1 MNGKNKV
8 FYIGCHLSFA
18 KGYESMGVQALEI
31 GANAFQYFSRNPR
44 GGAAKEFDK
53 SDAGK
58 LLDIAARN
66 GFAPFLV
73 HAPYTF
79 NPCSADAGLRDF
91 ARKAMCEDLLRQQNL
106 PGSYYNFHPGS
117 HVGQGAEKGIS
128 MIAELLNEILL
139 PEQSCVVLLETM
151 SGKGSEVGA
160 SFGEIA
166 EIMERVKLNRKLGVC
181 LDTCHVYSAGYD
193 IVKNLDGVL
202 EEFDSKIG
210 LERLKAVHLNDSM
223 TPFNSR
229 KDRHAKIGE
238 GTIGLDAI
246 ARIINHPKLSSLP
259 FYLETPNEP
268 EGYAREIALLRGLY
282 KGE

>member
-193 IVKNLDGVL
+193 IVRNLDGVL

-259 FYLETPNEP
+259 FYLETPNELS
-268 EGYAREIALLRGLY
+268 GYAREIALLHSLRNG
-282 KGE
+282 

>member
-193 IVKNLDGVL
+193 IVRNLDGVL

-246 ARIINHPKLSSLP
+246 ARLINHPKLSSLP
-259 FYLETPNEP
+259 FYLETPNELS
-268 EGYAREIALLRGLY
+268 GYAREIALLRSLRNG
-282 KGE
+282 

>member
-166 EIMERVKLNRKLGVC
+166 EIMECVKLNRKLGVC

-193 IVKNLDGVL
+193 IVRNLDGVL

-259 FYLETPNEP
+259 FYLETPNELS
-268 EGYAREIALLRGLY
+268 GYAREIALLRSLRNG
-282 KGE
+282 

>member
-193 IVKNLDGVL
+193 LVKNLDGVL

-259 FYLETPNEP
+259 FYLETPNELS
-268 EGYAREIALLRGLY
+268 GYAREIALLRSLRNG
-282 KGE
+282 

>member
-117 HVGQGAEKGIS
+117 HVGRGAEKGIS

-259 FYLETPNEP
+259 FYLETPNELS
-268 EGYAREIALLRGLY
+268 GYAREIALLRSLRNG
-282 KGE
+282 

>member
-18 KGYESMGVQALEI
+18 QGYESMGVQALEI

-139 PEQSCVVLLETM
+139 PEQSCAVLLETM

-259 FYLETPNEP
+259 FYLETPNELS
-268 EGYAREIALLRGLY
+268 GYAREIALLRSLRNG
-282 KGE
+282 

>member
-160 SFGEIA
+160 SFGEIS

-259 FYLETPNEP
+259 FYLETPNELS
-268 EGYAREIALLRGLY
+268 GYAREIALLRSLRNG
-282 KGE
+282 

>member
-91 ARKAMCEDLLRQQNL
+91 VRKAMCEDLLRQQNL

-193 IVKNLDGVL
+193 IVRNLDGVL

-259 FYLETPNEP
+259 FYLETPNELS
-268 EGYAREIALLRGLY
+268 GYAREIALLRSLRNG
-282 KGE
+282 

>member
-117 HVGQGAEKGIS
+117 HVGQGAEKGVS

-160 SFGEIA
+160 SFGEIS

-259 FYLETPNEP
+259 FYLETPNELS
-268 EGYAREIALLRGLY
+268 GYAREIALLRSLRNG
-282 KGE
+282 

>member
-66 GFAPFLV
+66 GFAPLLV

-166 EIMERVKLNRKLGVC
+166 EIMERVKLNRKLG
-181 LDTCHVYSAGYD
+181 D
-193 IVKNLDGVL
+193 
-202 EEFDSKIG
+202 
-210 LERLKAVHLNDSM
+210 
-223 TPFNSR
+223 
-229 KDRHAKIGE
+229 
-238 GTIGLDAI
+238 
-246 ARIINHPKLSSLP
+246 
-259 FYLETPNEP
+259 
-268 EGYAREIALLRGLY
+268 
-282 KGE
+282 

>member
-44 GGAAKEFDK
+44 GGATKEFDK

-193 IVKNLDGVL
+193 IVRNLDGVL

-229 KDRHAKIGE
+229 KDRHAKAAHCAPMACRFYASY
-238 GTIGLDAI
+238 L
-246 ARIINHPKLSSLP
+246 RIFSSLSL
-259 FYLETPNEP
+259 FLCT
-268 EGYAREIALLRGLY
+268 L
-282 KGE
+282 

>member
-44 GGAAKEFDK
+44 GGAAKGFDK

-181 LDTCHVYSAGYD
+181 LDTCHVYSAVYD
-193 IVKNLDGVL
+193 IVRNLDGFL

-259 FYLETPNEP
+259 FYLETPNELS
-268 EGYAREIALLRGLY
+268 GYAREIALLRSLRNG
-282 KGE
+282 

>member
-44 GGAAKEFDK
+44 GGAAKEFYK

-259 FYLETPNEP
+259 FYLETPNELS
-268 EGYAREIALLRGLY
+268 GYAREIALLRSLRNG
-282 KGE
+282 

>member
-223 TPFNSR
+223 TPFNFR

-259 FYLETPNEP
+259 FYLETPNELS
-268 EGYAREIALLRGLY
+268 GYAREIALLRSLRNG
-282 KGE
+282 

>member
-151 SGKGSEVGA
+151 SVKGSEVGA

-193 IVKNLDGVL
+193 IVRNLDGVL

-259 FYLETPNEP
+259 FYLETPNELS
-268 EGYAREIALLRGLY
+268 GYAREIALLRSLRNG
-282 KGE
+282 

>member
-160 SFGEIA
+160 NFGEIA

-193 IVKNLDGVL
+193 IVRNLDGVL

-259 FYLETPNEP
+259 FYLETPNELS
-268 EGYAREIALLRGLY
+268 GYAREIALLRSLRNG
-282 KGE
+282 

>member
-18 KGYESMGVQALEI
+18 KGYESMDVQALEI

-193 IVKNLDGVL
+193 IVRNLDGVL

-259 FYLETPNEP
+259 FYLETPNELS
-268 EGYAREIALLRGLY
+268 GYAREIALLRSLRNG
-282 KGE
+282 

>member
-1 MNGKNKV
+1 MNGKIKV

-193 IVKNLDGVL
+193 IVRNLDGVL

-259 FYLETPNEP
+259 FYLETPNELS
-268 EGYAREIALLRGLY
+268 GYAREIALLRSLRNG
-282 KGE
+282 

>member
-223 TPFNSR
+223 TPFNSH

-259 FYLETPNEP
+259 FYLETPNELS
-268 EGYAREIALLRGLY
+268 GYAREIALLRSLRNG
-282 KGE
+282 

>member
-193 IVKNLDGVL
+193 IVRNLDGVL

-246 ARIINHPKLSSLP
+246 ARIINHTKLSSLP

>member
-160 SFGEIA
+160 SFGEIS
-166 EIMERVKLNRKLGVC
+166 EIMERVKLNWKLGVC

-193 IVKNLDGVL
+193 IVRNLDGVL

-259 FYLETPNEP
+259 FYLETPNELS
-268 EGYAREIALLRGLY
+268 GYAREIALLRSLRNG
-282 KGE
+282 

>member
-8 FYIGCHLSFA
+8 FYIGCHLSFG

-259 FYLETPNEP
+259 FYLETPNELS
-268 EGYAREIALLRGLY
+268 GYAREIALLRSLRNG
-282 KGE
+282 

>member
-91 ARKAMCEDLLRQQNL
+91 ARKAICEDLLRQQNL

-139 PEQSCVVLLETM
+139 PEQYCVVLLETM

-193 IVKNLDGVL
+193 IVRNLDGVL

-259 FYLETPNEP
+259 FYLETPNELS
-268 EGYAREIALLRGLY
+268 GYAREIALLRSLRNG
-282 KGE
+282 

>member
-18 KGYESMGVQALEI
+18 KGYESMVVQALEI

-259 FYLETPNEP
+259 FYLETPNELS
-268 EGYAREIALLRGLY
+268 GYAREIALLRSLRNG
-282 KGE
+282 

>member
-193 IVKNLDGVL
+193 IVRNLDGVL

-246 ARIINHPKLSSLP
+246 ARTINHPKLSSLP
-259 FYLETPNEP
+259 FYLETPNELS
-268 EGYAREIALLRGLY
+268 GYAREIALLRSLRNG
-282 KGE
+282 

>member
-139 PEQSCVVLLETM
+139 PKQSCVVLLETM

-259 FYLETPNEP
+259 FYLETPNELS
-268 EGYAREIALLRGLY
+268 GYAREIALLRSLRNG
-282 KGE
+282 

>member
-193 IVKNLDGVL
+193 IVRNLDDVL

-259 FYLETPNEP
+259 FYLETPNELS
-268 EGYAREIALLRGLY
+268 GYAREIALLRSLRNG
-282 KGE
+282 

>member
-117 HVGQGAEKGIS
+117 HVGQGVEKGIS

-259 FYLETPNEP
+259 FYLETPNELF
-268 EGYAREIALLRGLY
+268 GYAREIALLRSLRNG
-282 KGE
+282 

>member
-181 LDTCHVYSAGYD
+181 LDACHVYSAGYD

-259 FYLETPNEP
+259 FYLETPNELS
-268 EGYAREIALLRGLY
+268 GYAREIALLRSLRNG
-282 KGE
+282 

>member
-1 MNGKNKV
+1 
-8 FYIGCHLSFA
+8 
-18 KGYESMGVQALEI
+18 MGVQALEI

-193 IVKNLDGVL
+193 IVRNLDGVL

-259 FYLETPNEP
+259 FYLETPNELS
-268 EGYAREIALLRGLY
+268 GYAREIALLRSLRNG
-282 KGE
+282 

>member
-18 KGYESMGVQALEI
+18 KGYESMGAQALEI

-193 IVKNLDGVL
+193 IVRNLDGVL

-259 FYLETPNEP
+259 FYLETPNELS
-268 EGYAREIALLRGLY
+268 GYAREIALLRSLRNG
-282 KGE
+282 

>member
-58 LLDIAARN
+58 LMDIAARN

-151 SGKGSEVGA
+151 SGKGSEVGV

-193 IVKNLDGVL
+193 IVRNLDGVL

-259 FYLETPNEP
+259 FYLETPNELS
-268 EGYAREIALLRGLY
+268 GYAREIALLRSLRNG
-282 KGE
+282 

>member
-117 HVGQGAEKGIS
+117 HVGQGAEKGVS

-160 SFGEIA
+160 SFGEIS

-193 IVKNLDGVL
+193 IVRNLDGVL

-259 FYLETPNEP
+259 FYLETPNELS
-268 EGYAREIALLRGLY
+268 GYAREIALLRSLRNG
-282 KGE
+282 

>member
-193 IVKNLDGVL
+193 IVRNLDGVL

-246 ARIINHPKLSSLP
+246 VRIINHPKLSSLP
-259 FYLETPNEP
+259 FYLETPNELS
-268 EGYAREIALLRGLY
+268 GYAREIALLRSLRNG
-282 KGE
+282 

>member
-91 ARKAMCEDLLRQQNL
+91 ARKVMCEDLLRQQNL

-193 IVKNLDGVL
+193 IVRNLDGVL

-259 FYLETPNEP
+259 FYLETPNELS
-268 EGYAREIALLRGLY
+268 GYAREIALLRSLRNG
-282 KGE
+282 

>member
-117 HVGQGAEKGIS
+117 HVGQGVEKGIS

-259 FYLETPNEP
+259 FYLETPNELS
-268 EGYAREIALLRGLY
+268 GYAREIALLRSLRNG
-282 KGE
+282 

>member
-1 MNGKNKV
+1 MTGKNKV

-193 IVKNLDGVL
+193 IVRNLDGVL

-259 FYLETPNEP
+259 FYLETPNELS
-268 EGYAREIALLRGLY
+268 GYAREIALLRSLRNG
-282 KGE
+282 

>member
-106 PGSYYNFHPGS
+106 PGSYYNFHPGN

-193 IVKNLDGVL
+193 IVRNLDGVL

-259 FYLETPNEP
+259 FYLETPNELS
-268 EGYAREIALLRGLY
+268 GYAREIALLRSLRNG
-282 KGE
+282 